1 MTRLNTRVTGGWLS
15 VAAAKHLLG
24 EEPEVSDE
32 VYLRQINVI
41 PVPIDEMVETRE
53 DREGREAEEQ
63 QQRDQRACGRTDDV
77 QCERQSERGSERR
90 CGRGTCGMIDR
101 IKCLF
106 GNHHFRLQFSGSED
120 DTLWNICIF
129 CKRVKWAG
137 RASGYGS

>member
-15 VAAAKHLLG
+15 VAAAKHELG

-63 QQRDQRACGRTDDV
+63 QQRDQRLADAQMMFSAERLAVRTAL
-77 QCERQSERGSERR
+77 RKR
-90 CGRGTCGMIDR
+90 CLRKID
-101 IKCLF
+101 
-106 GNHHFRLQFSGSED
+106 G
-120 DTLWNICIF
+120 
-129 CKRVKWAG
+129 
-137 RASGYGS
+137 